1 MPTVDSQTIAG
12 VWWSSRS

>member
-1 MPTVDSQTIAG
+1 MPTVDSQAIAG